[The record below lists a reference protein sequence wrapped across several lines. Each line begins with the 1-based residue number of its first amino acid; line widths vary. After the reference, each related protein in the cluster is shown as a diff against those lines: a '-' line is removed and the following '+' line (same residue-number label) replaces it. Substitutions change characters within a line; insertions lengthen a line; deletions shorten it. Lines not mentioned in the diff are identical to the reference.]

1 MLEQFIINDNWYV
14 EHDCLYCRNLRSRPI
29 LRLDG
34 DSYLV
39 NLDVSYIGELKKIIQ
54 KKKKLDKQ
62 FFFVKNFAKTER
74 RLLNLNKLGKQII
87 IDDVENAIRVYILN
101 EKMHDYLINLDYFDI
116 LAKYIIKHNV
126 LLEFNV
132 LYNKLKAELIND
144 EWVNHNGSYWL
155 THKEPIIKRI
165 DIQQE
170 LLSLGR
176 SIQLSTLL

>member
-39 NLDVSYIGELKKIIQ
+39 NLDISYIGELKKIIP
-54 KKKKLDKQ
+54 KLKKLDKP

-74 RLLNLNKLGKQII
+74 RLLNINKLGKEII
-87 IDDVENAIRVYILN
+87 INDIDNAIRVYILN

-144 EWVNHNGSYWL
+144 EWVNPNGSYWL